1 MKKIICILLAF
12 LMLTGVP
19 AFAEDVGT
27 NAPVSEKTAE
37 TRSENSV
44 MSAAPSFDFDA
55 RSVILIE
62 ANTCTV
68 LYEKDA
74 DMALPPA
81 SVTKVMTML
90 LVMEAIDCG
99 KISLDETVT
108 VSAYAAGMG
117 GSQVYLEEG
126 EQLSVHE
133 LLKCVVV
140 ASANDACVALAEHIA
155 GSEEAFVSMMNAR
168 ARELKMEHT
177 NFENTNGLDDDTQ
190 NHVISARDIATMS
203 AELIINHPKI
213 LEYSS
218 IWMDSIRGGAFG
230 LTNTNRLIRF
240 YNGANGLK
248 TGSTSKAKFCI
259 SASAKRGNTQL
270 ICVVMGA
277 PTRDVRNEIAKRL
290 FDYGF
295 ANYAYE
301 SFSGANALENTKLPI
316 TGAIETEIP
325 ISAADFGMLIEKQ
338 NSGKI
343 EAKITLPEALN
354 APIRSGDTVGTVTYT
369 LNGEVIAEVPI
380 TAQADAPRITYTQI
394 LKRLFA
400 AFLY

>member
-1 MKKIICILLAF
+1 MKKIICLILAVLAVF
-12 LMLTGVP
+12 GVQV
-19 AFAEDVGT
+19 FAENGAT
-27 NAPVSEKTAE
+27 NAPVT
-37 TRSENSV
+37 ENFTV
-44 MSAAPSFDFDA
+44 KAASAPDFQFDA

-62 ANTCTV
+62 ANTRTV

-90 LVMEAIDCG
+90 LVMEAIDSG
-99 KISLDETVT
+99 KITLDETVT
-108 VSAYAAGMG
+108 VSAYASKMG

-126 EQLSVHE
+126 EQMSVHE

-140 ASANDACVALAEHIA
+140 SSANDACVALAEHIA
-155 GSEEAFVSMMNAR
+155 GSEEAFVALMNSR

-277 PTRDVRNEIAKRL
+277 PTRDTRNEIAKRL
-290 FDYGF
+290 LDYGF

-301 SFSGANALENTKLPI
+301 SFSGANALEITKLPI
-316 TGAIETEIP
+316 TGAIEKEIP
-325 ISAADFGMLIEKQ
+325 IVTTDFSTLIKKQ
-338 NSGKI
+338 DSGKI
-343 EAKITLPEALN
+343 EAKVTLPESLK
-354 APIRSGDTVGTVTYT
+354 APVKAGDTVGTVTYT
-369 LNGEVIAEVPI
+369 LNGETLAEIPI
-380 TAQADAPRITYTQI
+380 TAEKTVERMTFSQI
-394 LKRLFA
+394 FLHLLKEM
-400 AFLY
+400 LY

>member
-1 MKKIICILLAF
+1 
-12 LMLTGVP
+12 MLSGLPV
-19 AFAEDVGT
+19 FADLGETV
-27 NAPVSEKTAE
+27 APVNVNSAVSTAASPLDTVASEAK
-37 TRSENSV
+37 
-44 MSAAPSFDFDA
+44 SA
-55 RSVILIE
+55 ILIE
-62 ANTCTV
+62 ANTRTV

-90 LVMEAIDCG
+90 LVMEAIDSG
-99 KISLDETVT
+99 KISLEDTVT
-108 VSAYAAGMG
+108 VSAYASKMG

-126 EQLSVHE
+126 EQMSVHE

-177 NFENTNGLDDDTQ
+177 NFENTNGLDDDTK

-277 PTRDVRNEIAKRL
+277 PTPRKW
-290 FDYGF
+290 
-295 ANYAYE
+295 
-301 SFSGANALENTKLPI
+301 
-316 TGAIETEIP
+316 
-325 ISAADFGMLIEKQ
+325 AAR
-338 NSGKI
+338 
-343 EAKITLPEALN
+343 
-354 APIRSGDTVGTVTYT
+354 RSTSRKVSRC
-369 LNGEVIAEVPI
+369 P
-380 TAQADAPRITYTQI
+380 
-394 LKRLFA
+394 FMSC
-400 AFLY
+400 

>member
-1 MKKIICILLAF
+1 MKRFVCLILAV
-12 LMLTGVP
+12 LMISGLPV
-19 AFAEDVGT
+19 FADAGET
-27 NAPVSEKTAE
+27 LAPVNGNSAVSTAASSLDTVASEAK
-37 TRSENSV
+37 
-44 MSAAPSFDFDA
+44 SA
-55 RSVILIE
+55 ILIE
-62 ANTCTV
+62 ANTRTV

-90 LVMEAIDCG
+90 LVMEAIDSG
-99 KISLDETVT
+99 KISLSDTVT
-108 VSAYAAGMG
+108 VSAYASKMG

-126 EQLSVHE
+126 EQMSVHE

-290 FDYGF
+290 LDYGF

-301 SFSGANALENTKLPI
+301 SFSGANALEITKLPI
-316 TGAIETEIP
+316 TGAIETSVP
-325 ISAADFGMLIEKQ
+325 ISTSDFCALVEKQ
-338 NSGKI
+338 NVGKT
-343 EAKITLPEALN
+343 ERTVTLPESLK
-354 APIRSGDTVGTVTYT
+354 APIKAGDTVGTVKYT
-369 LNGEVIAEVPI
+369 LNGQLLAEIPI
-380 TAQADAPRITYTQI
+380 TAQSTVERITFLQI
-394 LKRLFA
+394 FGQLLKEM
-400 AFLY
+400 LY